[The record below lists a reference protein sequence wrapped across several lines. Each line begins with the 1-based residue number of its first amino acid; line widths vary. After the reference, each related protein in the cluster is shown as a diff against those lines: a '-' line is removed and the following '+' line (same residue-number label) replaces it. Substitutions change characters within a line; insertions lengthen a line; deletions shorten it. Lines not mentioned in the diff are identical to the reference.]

1 MTEIVMDPASVDLD
15 IGKDMCSKT
24 ENPDFS
30 TQIFGKYLQE
40 NLGLSTQ
47 KTQATLASL
56 ERIAGG
62 QSNPTYFLT
71 VDGQSMVLRK
81 APSGDGLPGAHA
93 VDREFRVL
101 RALPNSGVP
110 VPKVFRLETDRAILG
125 APFYLMERVPG
136 IIEHRSDLPD
146 HDPAYRRL
154 LYREKARVLGR
165 LHAIDPDAVG
175 LTGFG
180 RPGNFFERQ
189 ISRWSRQWDLSKTQE
204 IPEIDSLIPWLRD
217 KTPTDETLSIVH
229 GDYRIGNL
237 ILDAQKPR
245 VNAVLDWELSTLGHP
260 MADLAHTVCLWFI
273 RPDEY
278 GGLYGCD
285 LPGLGIPSPREFV
298 DHYNEASGRDEMLTS
313 FHLTFAIFRMAVIF
327 EGIAAR
333 AKSGTASADNAE
345 AVGQLAPALA
355 KRAAEFAAGK
365 IEI

>member
-1 MTEIVMDPASVDLD
+1 MIDAAPSGSGTGQNPLSETADLGFSVLALGD
-15 IGKDMCSKT
+15 
-24 ENPDFS
+24 
-30 TQIFGKYLQE
+30 YLNE
-40 NLGLSTQ
+40 NLGLSDPEVQT
-47 KTQATLASL
+47 AIASL
-56 ERIAGG
+56 EQVSGG

-71 VDGQSMVLRK
+71 VGGQSMVLRK
-81 APSGDGLPGAHA
+81 APTGNGLPGAHA

-101 RALPNSGVP
+101 QALPDSGVP
-110 VPKVFRLETDRAILG
+110 VPKVFELETNPDVLG

-146 HDPAYRRL
+146 HDPTYRQS

-189 ISRWSRQWDLSKTQE
+189 ISRWSKQWDLSKTRE
-204 IPEIDSLIPWLRD
+204 IPELDDLIPWLRD
-217 KTPTDETLSIVH
+217 KTPADETLSIVH
-229 GDYRIGNL
+229 GDYRIGNM
-237 ILDAQKPR
+237 IIDAKQPR

-285 LPGLGIPSPREFV
+285 LPALGIPSPRKFI
-298 DHYNEASGRDEMLTS
+298 DDYNETSGRDEMLNA
-313 FHLTFAIFRMAVIF
+313 FHLTFSIFRMAVIF

-345 AVGQLAPALA
+345 AVGRLAPAFA
-355 KRAAEFAAGK
+355 KRAADFAAGN

>member
-1 MTEIVMDPASVDLD
+1 MSQNSIDRISTGPDVGQEQYIKP
-15 IGKDMCSKT
+15 GNT
-24 ENPDFS
+24 DFS
-30 TQIFGKYLQE
+30 VQK
-40 NLGLSTQ
+40 LGDFLREKMTLSSSEA
-47 KTQATLASL
+47 QAAVASL
-56 ERIAGG
+56 ERISGG

-71 VDGQSMVLRK
+71 VGGQSMVLRK
-81 APSGDGLPGAHA
+81 APTGDGLPGAHA

-101 RALPNSGVP
+101 HALRDSGVP
-110 VPKVFRLETDRAILG
+110 VPKVFKLETDTLVLG
-125 APFYLMERVPG
+125 APFYLMERVSG
-136 IIEHRSDLPD
+136 IIEHRSELPD
-146 HDPAYRRL
+146 HDQAYRGA
-154 LYREKARVLGR
+154 LYRQKAHVLGR

-175 LTGFG
+175 LKGFG
-180 RPGNFFERQ
+180 KPGNFFERQ
-189 ISRWSRQWDLSKTQE
+189 ISRWSKQWDLSKTRE
-204 IPEIDSLIPWLRD
+204 IPEIDELIPWLRGN
-217 KTPTDETLSIVH
+217 TPADETLSIVH
-229 GDYRIGNL
+229 GDYRIGNM
-237 ILDAQKPR
+237 IIDADQPR

-298 DHYNEASGRDEMLTS
+298 DQYNETSGRNEVLTE

-345 AVGQLAPALA
+345 AVGRLAPALA
-355 KRAAEFAAGK
+355 KRAADFAAGK